1 MKTIEVERK
10 VRLEPHQIQ
19 QIAKTA
25 ILVKETQIQDS
36 YFDTDDYQYTIQNM
50 WLRQRDGS
58 FELKVGIKKENG
70 AIDRYEEIIDEHL
83 ILKELRLGISVD
95 LQTALSQKSVSPFC
109 SFFTHRKT
117 YRLGEITIDI
127 DDADFGD
134 LRYRVAEIEVVVSD
148 LSKMQE
154 AEQKI
159 GLFIKEFGIDISIPV
174 PAKLSY
180 YLYCKKP
187 DHYQALVQNK
197 VVQPIIMECIQN
209 CSK

>member
-1 MKTIEVERK
+1 MKTIEIERK

-25 ILVKETQIQDS
+25 ILVKETQIQDT
-36 YFDTDDYQYTIQNM
+36 YFDTDDYQYTAQNM

-58 FELKVGIKKENG
+58 FELKIGIKKENG
-70 AIDRYEEIIDEHL
+70 AIDRYEEITDQHL
-83 ILKELRLGISVD
+83 ILSHLRLDVGVD
-95 LQTALSQKSVSPFC
+95 FPTALSQKNISAFC
-109 SFFTHRKT
+109 SFLTLRKT
-117 YRLGEITIDI
+117 YRLGEITIDV

-134 LRYRVAEIEVVVSD
+134 FRYRVAEIEMVVSD
-148 LSKMQE
+148 LSKMHE

-159 GLFIKEFGIDISIPV
+159 GLFIKEFGIDTSIPV

-187 DHYQALVQNK
+187 DHYQALVQNR

-209 CSK
+209 CSR